1 MKKQNILSIA
11 LAIIA
16 VIALVFGIV
25 FNGQKGELQKQ
36 ADELTSKIESLNQEI
51 ASTKEAGSG
60 ESR

>member
-36 ADELTSKIESLNQEI
+36 ANELTSKTQRNQLRK
-51 ASTKEAGSG
+51 SWKP
-60 ESR
+60 